1 MYDFPSEVPAPLLS
15 ATRVS
20 ASLTYE
26 TFYGLHEKAF
36 SLSADP
42 RFLYRSPAH
51 GPAFDAVLS
60 GVRRRE
66 GLVVLSGEIGT
77 GKTTLCRSVLAH
89 LDRRTFSSFVADPFV
104 SREDLLKTLLVD
116 FGVVSMAD
124 LTRGRFHG
132 ASRTELSYPLYD
144 FLDSLAPLQGFAVVV
159 IDEAQNLSLPLLEEI
174 RILSELERRE
184 KLLQVV
190 LVGQPELRESLKLPQ
205 MRQVEQRV
213 SVRCELTALD
223 ADGTAGYVTHRLAVA
238 GGAGHVEF
246 SAAALEAVHRGST
259 GVPRLINRL
268 CDRALERAHAA
279 RCPRVEAI
287 FVHSAIED
295 LGLLAA
301 PAAIDVPNIELADLP
316 DIELPDD
323 DGENTLRDFGSWP
336 RIEPGQ
342 RPAELIHLAPPVQS
356 PGPPPS
362 IDAAASQLPAFVPA
376 AVQPDRPKIDRRP
389 INGRRMWAAGVA
401 ASLLAFAVSG
411 GAVLWY
417 LQTQGVDA
425 HVEAPLLPPSPIA
438 ASRPAA
444 TPLPDSTPVPGP
456 TPAPAQTAMNTSA
469 APEAARPADAPPAPS
484 AYAIMVAA
492 FSTRARA
499 DRLVEELTSAG
510 YRAQAVERDWGLPRG
525 RLVHVSVGAYTS
537 TLDVQRDLQRIRELP
552 GGFADAR
559 IVERE

>member
-1 MYDFPSEVPAPLLS
+1 MYDFPSEGSAAFLS
-15 ATRVS
+15 APRLA

-26 TFYGLHEKAF
+26 TFYGLNEKAF

-60 GVRRRE
+60 GIRRRE

-116 FGVVSMAD
+116 FGVVSMGD

-190 LVGQPELRESLKLPQ
+190 LVGQPELRESLRLPQ

-213 SVRCELTALD
+213 SVRCELSALD
-223 ADGTAGYVTHRLAVA
+223 AAGTAGYVKHRLSVA
-238 GGAGHVEF
+238 GGAARVEF
-246 SAAALEAVHRGST
+246 SDAALEAVHRGSM

-268 CDRALERAHAA
+268 CDRTLERAHAA
-279 RCPRVEAI
+279 RSPRVEAV
-287 FVHSAIED
+287 FVHDAIED
-295 LGLLAA
+295 LGLVAA
-301 PAAIDVPNIELADLP
+301 PAPVPALNEAP
-316 DIELPDD
+316 AVELPDD
-323 DGENTLRDFGSWP
+323 DAAHMLRDFGSRP

-342 RPAELIHLAPPVQS
+342 RPAELIQLTARGRTPALEAAIDELDSEMRTVAP
-356 PGPPPS
+356 
-362 IDAAASQLPAFVPA
+362 APAPA
-376 AVQPDRPKIDRRP
+376 EDEPRPERVRSDS
-389 INGRRMWAAGVA
+389 GRMWAAGVA
-401 ASLLAFAVSG
+401 ASLLAFALSG

-417 LQTQGVDA
+417 LQTQTVDA
-425 HVEAPLLPPSPIA
+425 HVEAPLLPPSPLAVSAPMETPVA
-438 ASRPAA
+438 ASTPEIEPTPPAEQTAVAAPAVPAPPPAGA
-444 TPLPDSTPVPGP
+444 TPRG
-456 TPAPAQTAMNTSA
+456 
-469 APEAARPADAPPAPS
+469 
-484 AYAIMVAA
+484 AYAILVAS

-499 DRLVEELTSAG
+499 DRVVEELTTAG
-510 YRAQAVERDWGLPRG
+510 YRAQAVEKDWGQPRG
-525 RLVHVSVGAYTS
+525 RLVHVSVGTYTS
-537 TLDVQRDLQRIRELP
+537 AADVQRDLQRIRDLP

>member
-1 MYDFPSEVPAPLLS
+1 MYNFPSELPAQLLS
-15 ATRVS
+15 ATRPS

-26 TFYGLHEKAF
+26 AFYGLHEKAF

-89 LDRRTFSSFVADPFV
+89 LDRRTFSSFIADPFV
-104 SREDLLKTLLVD
+104 SREDLLRSLLVD

-223 ADGTAGYVTHRLAVA
+223 AEGTAGYVKHRLAVA

-279 RCPRVEAI
+279 RGPRVEAS
-287 FVHSAIED
+287 FVHAAIED
-295 LGLLAA
+295 LGLIAA
-301 PAAIDVPNIELADLP
+301 PAAIDVPEIELP
-316 DIELPDD
+316 DVPVIELPDD

-342 RPAELIHLAPPVQS
+342 RPAELIHLAPAVQS
-356 PGPPPS
+356 PGTQPS
-362 IDAAASQLPAFVPA
+362 IDAASSHLSAFAPAPVP
-376 AVQPDRPKIDRRP
+376 PDRPNIHRGA

-411 GAVLWY
+411 SAVLRY
-417 LQTQGVDA
+417 LQAQTVDA
-425 HVEAPLLPPSPIA
+425 HVEAPPLPQSPIA
-438 ASRPAA
+438 ASRPAD
-444 TPLPDSTPVPGP
+444 TPLPDSHRLP
-456 TPAPAQTAMNTSA
+456 NRRRLRNR
-469 APEAARPADAPPAPS
+469 RP
-484 AYAIMVAA
+484 
-492 FSTRARA
+492 
-499 DRLVEELTSAG
+499 
-510 YRAQAVERDWGLPRG
+510 
-525 RLVHVSVGAYTS
+525 
-537 TLDVQRDLQRIRELP
+537 
-552 GGFADAR
+552 
-559 IVERE
+559 